1 MRTILL
7 IEDNVEICENIV
19 EVLELGGYKVISA
32 LNGKIGFEYARR
44 RKPYLIVC
52 DILMP
57 EFDGYEVMTAVKRDP
72 KTNSIPLVFMTAQ
85 SEKICLEKAMTLGA
99 TAYLVKPLDPVLL
112 LQVVKD
118 ELNKVALRAV
128 A

>member
-44 RKPYLIVC
+44 RKPDLIVC

-72 KTNSIPLVFMTAQ
+72 KTNGIPLVFMTAQ

>member
-72 KTNSIPLVFMTAQ
+72 KTNGIPLVFMTAQ

>member
-32 LNGKIGFEYARR
+32 PNGKIGFEYARR

-72 KTNSIPLVFMTAQ
+72 KTNGIPLVFMTAQ